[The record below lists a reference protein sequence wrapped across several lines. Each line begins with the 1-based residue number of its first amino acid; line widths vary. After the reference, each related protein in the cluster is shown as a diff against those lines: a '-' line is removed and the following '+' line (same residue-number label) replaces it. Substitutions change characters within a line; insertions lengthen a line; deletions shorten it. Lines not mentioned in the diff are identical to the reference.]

1 MYTKSYCENVFG
13 LKIIWFMCRNI
24 TVQYKNWKVLKQIM
38 HEGFWTTIYVQILL
52 FFVTQILIHCNF
64 FSIWPILVI
73 FMDKAAQTQY
83 FWAIKNFFEKRVK
96 RGTCRNFCKICPKF
110 KKFQF
115 FVEFQYIVPFLPF
128 FALLLKNGSGNI
140 FLISTLFLGRKTPI

>member
-1 MYTKSYCENVFG
+1 MFRKTNKLYLDFQNTQKTIFWHY
-13 LKIIWFMCRNI
+13 
-24 TVQYKNWKVLKQIM
+24 IM

-73 FMDKAAQTQY
+73 FMDKEAQTQY
-83 FWAIKNFFEKRVK
+83 FWAIENFFEKRVK
-96 RGTCRNFCKICPKF
+96 RGTYRNFCKICPKL

-115 FVEFQYIVPFLPF
+115 FVKSQYIVPFLPF
-128 FALLLKNGSGNI
+128 FTLLLKNGSGNL
-140 FLISTLFLGRKTPI
+140 FFISTLFLGRKAPI